1 MADDIEISSEYI
13 EAAMQ
18 HPGVKAQLRVIGDRV
33 AKRAES
39 LAGREKVRMNV
50 TVEESVRPGGRPQV
64 RVIGDNVGQEWGD
77 SKTAKRRILGRAG
90 EEAS

>member
-1 MADDIEISSEYI
+1 MAEVEISREYI
-13 EAAMQ
+13 QSAMQ
-18 HPGVKAQLRVIGDRV
+18 HPAVRAQLGVIADRV
-33 AKRAES
+33 ARRARS
-39 LAGREKVRMNV
+39 LASSEGITMS
-50 TVEESVRPGGRPQV
+50 VEVEQSIRPGGRPQA